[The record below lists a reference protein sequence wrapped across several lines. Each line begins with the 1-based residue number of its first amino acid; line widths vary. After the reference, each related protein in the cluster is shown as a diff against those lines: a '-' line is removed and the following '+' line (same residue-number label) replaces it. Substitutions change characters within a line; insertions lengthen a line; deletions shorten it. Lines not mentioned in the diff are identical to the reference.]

1 MSEETDRE
9 VRRVDRRRMRL
20 AQIILMALGAFLLG
34 AHVFKWDAVQVDA
47 VTLTLLGLLLLLPF
61 ADLIRK
67 IKLGEF
73 EAEIG
78 RDEVARAQAKV
89 AVELPSLPRRMPRP
103 LRSVSESCFV
113 RIQGWLLQKYA

>member
-1 MSEETDRE
+1 METEMSEETDRE

-34 AHVFKWDAVQVDA
+34 AHVFKGDAVQVDA

-78 RDEVARAQAKV
+78 GMRSP
-89 AVELPSLPRRMPRP
+89 ELRR
-103 LRSVSESCFV
+103 
-113 RIQGWLLQKYA
+113 K